1 MFLILLAARKDGT
14 RPLKFNQYGNR
25 RINKNSRVRFLDCH
39 RRGIHE
45 WERITLSKH
54 SPAGQDFSI
63 STGPFESAEELINS
77 IHQRYVEFD
86 ADSETYLWL
95 DNEGHGKNGAPYR
108 MRDVLEDMEACE
120 KMIYDLFICYRDAYE
135 KK

>member
-14 RPLKFNQYGNR
+14 RPLKFISMEIEELIKIAESDSWTVTEEEYTNG
-25 RINKNSRVRFLDCH
+25 KGLLF
-39 RRGIHE
+39 
-45 WERITLSKH
+45 SKR

-63 STGPFESAEELINS
+63 STGPFESAEELINN
-77 IHQRYVEFD
+77 IHQRYVEYD
-86 ADSETYLWL
+86 ADSEAYLWL
-95 DNEGHGKNGAPYR
+95 DNEGHGKNGAPHR